1 MIVILNGSREE
12 ITENANLAD
21 LVAKVSTATM
31 GIAVALDDEVVPRG
45 SWRTTPLVEGARVE
59 VLTAVQGG

>member
-31 GIAVALDDEVVPRG
+31 GIAVALDDEG
-45 SWRTTPLVEGARVE
+45 SNGGAGWLIRSNSAAS
-59 VLTAVQGG
+59 LGLRD